1 MPTHNVTLTFEAGE
15 SAKLSKTVSASQDSE
30 TNLDVTV
37 PAETDDHQVAVE
49 IDVSALESLF
59 LLSDQDVTLET
70 NDGSTP
76 DDTFALKANE
86 PVYWHK
92 DSPLPNPFASG
103 TDVTSLF
110 LSNQNGA
117 GVTADVKARILQDPT
132 P

>member
-103 TDVTSLF
+103 TDVTSFF